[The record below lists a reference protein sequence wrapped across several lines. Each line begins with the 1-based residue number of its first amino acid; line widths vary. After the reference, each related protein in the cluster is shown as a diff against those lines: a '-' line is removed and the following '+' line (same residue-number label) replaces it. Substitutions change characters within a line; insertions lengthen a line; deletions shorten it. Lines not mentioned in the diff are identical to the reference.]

1 MQTAKGDASAVP
13 SPDEAGGD
21 GAFGAPDDPT
31 PPGAVAVTNLV
42 FTPFGAPAP
51 TLNNITL
58 SVKPGERVLLL
69 GPSGCGKSTLLT
81 ALSGLA
87 DHLPGEYTGAIP
99 PPPAQAAVAYLLQ
112 QPENTLLA
120 PSVGRDA
127 TFGPENLALPR
138 PAIHERAIEGLTQA
152 QLDVASS
159 RDVTTLS
166 GGQQQRLALAGALA
180 CHPSL
185 LLLDEPTAML
195 DDATASEVVA
205 AIIAVTGPRTLIVAE
220 HDASRWLPHVTRVVR
235 MGADGTVLS
244 DLPVAEDAAQN
255 PARSADARPASVSP
269 QPVTPY
275 PTDSSPLLTMRGL
288 ALKPGGPRTRR
299 GAGAQRRLLAQN
311 IDLTLAPGSL
321 TALVGRSG
329 IGKST
334 LLRVIAG
341 LEEPAAG
348 SRETPLTQGQIGWL
362 PQNPEHMFVK
372 NTVLD
377 EVLASAAPGT
387 DASAARALLERVG
400 LAGREAD
407 NPFALSG
414 GQQRRLAFA
423 AALAAKPE
431 LLLLD
436 EPSVGLD
443 DAAWL
448 SLRELL
454 DMARAEGCAVIAAT
468 HDARLRE
475 SADSVLDLAAHLPAA
490 EPHGKESAATKH
502 RAVEHRA
509 IEHQATERPGAGSEN
524 AAPVDRSITP
534 RRLSPW
540 RPIDALNPVTGL
552 AISFAALAG
561 SFWVQDV
568 TAGLFGLVLIALLA
582 PLALRGWRS
591 AAWRVLPGLV
601 SALSIG
607 YSTLLLGQGGWGDPH
622 TWEVA
627 AKESLRIAY
636 LSIGG
641 VVALSGITT
650 TNLPDALAQR
660 LHLPAKPLAATSAA
674 LTRTAQ
680 LDTTWHT
687 LTITRTMRGLAPVK
701 DWRHPVKTVR
711 AFSRHYASLTF
722 ALLLSA
728 IRGVSSQALAM
739 DARGFVAAGRRTWAL
754 PSPVS
759 WADAVGALVALLLL
773 FGPLLGGALFGG
785 TLFR

>member
-1 MQTAKGDASAVP
+1 MQTAKGDASAAP
-13 SPDEAGGD
+13 SPTEPGGD
-21 GAFGAPDDPT
+21 GAFGAANAS
-31 PPGAVAVTNLV
+31 GAVAVTELV

-58 SVKPGERVLLL
+58 SVTPGERVLLL

-87 DHLPGEYTGAIP
+87 DHLPGEYTGTIP

-235 MGADGTVLS
+235 MGADGTVFS

-255 PARSADARPASVSP
+255 PARSTNARPAPVSP
-269 QPVTPY
+269 QPPAA
-275 PTDSSPLLTMRGL
+275 PSLTDSSPLLTLRGL

-299 GAGAQRRLLAQN
+299 GVGAQRRILAQN

-348 SRETPLTQGQIGWL
+348 SRETPLAQGQIGWL

-377 EVLASAAPGT
+377 EVLASTAPGT

-454 DMARAEGCAVIAAT
+454 DLARAEGCAVIAAT

-490 EPHGKESAATKH
+490 EPHAAAEHRAVEH

-561 SFWVQDV
+561 SFWVQDA

-687 LTITRTMRGLAPVK
+687 LTITRTMRGLAPVRN
-701 DWRHPVKTVR
+701 WRHPVKTVR

-773 FGPLLGGALFGG
+773 FGPLLGGVLFGG